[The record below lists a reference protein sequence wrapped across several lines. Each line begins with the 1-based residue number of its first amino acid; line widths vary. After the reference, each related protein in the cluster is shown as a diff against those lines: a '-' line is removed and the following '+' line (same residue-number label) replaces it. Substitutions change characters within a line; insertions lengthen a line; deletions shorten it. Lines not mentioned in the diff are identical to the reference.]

1 MSGGYF
7 VSVCDVVLL
16 MWDIYKEKIERSCYL
31 YTEKIENNKLQ
42 LEIIFLNYSFTY
54 TSFIVFIFNNLKLRE
69 ATAAGA
75 LGTLKTPSRAIS
87 IFMTSFAGHTELS
100 NT

>member
-42 LEIIFLNYSFTY
+42 LEIIFLN
-54 TSFIVFIFNNLKLRE
+54 
-69 ATAAGA
+69 
-75 LGTLKTPSRAIS
+75 
-87 IFMTSFAGHTELS
+87 
-100 NT
+100 